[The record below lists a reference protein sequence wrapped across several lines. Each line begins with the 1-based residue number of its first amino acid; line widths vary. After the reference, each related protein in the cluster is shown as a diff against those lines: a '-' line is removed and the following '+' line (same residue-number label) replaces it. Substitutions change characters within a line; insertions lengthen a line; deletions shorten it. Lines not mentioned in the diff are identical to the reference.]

1 MEEIF
6 TGALLDPRPVEQK
19 EKDWFAEEVV
29 GSSSPVVWVDKKKY
43 KYFSKR
49 NQSSSGSCGSQAVAK
64 LMTVENFNEEGIVKD
79 FSAKPIY
86 QSRTN
91 KGAGM
96 YQQEALQG
104 AVSPSTCFE
113 GQLPSQGMNETQ
125 MNEKYVLTDEMKE
138 VADTY
143 KASNYV
149 QIQNYT
155 DIDRIASVTEDGK
168 GVMLMFYFTS
178 DEYWREIPIVRHDN
192 LDRYSPDTSRHFVVA
207 TDYTIYHGEKALI
220 IEDSAGNSSSI
231 NKKGQR
237 IITEE
242 FLLARCMGSGYLI
255 DMPNT
260 KRITKPEYLFTKTLK
275 VGSTGMDVAKLQD
288 VLKHQGLFPKFQNST
303 GKFLSITKSAL
314 QKFQIKNGLKGDGI
328 AGPLTNKILNS
339 LYAPKE

>member
-1 MEEIF
+1 MNDELEF
-6 TGALLDPRPVEQK
+6 TGALLDPRPTEQK
-19 EKDWFAEEVV
+19 ERDWLAEEVV
-29 GSSSPVVWVDKKKY
+29 GSASPVVWVDKKKY

-96 YQQEALQG
+96 FQQEALQG
-104 AVSPSTCFE
+104 AVKPSTCFE
-113 GQLPSQGMNETQ
+113 GQLPSQGMNEAQ
-125 MNEKYVLTDEMKE
+125 MNEKYAFTDEMKE
-138 VADTY
+138 VAETY
-143 KASNYV
+143 KASKYV

-192 LDRYSPDTSRHFVVA
+192 LDRYSPDTSRHFVAAV
-207 TDYTIYHGEKALI
+207 DYTMYQGEKALI

-242 FLLARCMGSGYLI
+242 FLKSRCMGAGYLI
-255 DMPNT
+255 DLPN
-260 KRITKPEYLFTKTLK
+260 KRVLKPEFEYKGLLK
-275 VGSTGMDVAKLQD
+275 FGMKGNQIESLQNALKYEKVMDSKIPSTGSFLTITRQAVKDFQKKYNLVADGIVGKMTGAKLEELYP
-288 VLKHQGLFPKFQNST
+288 LK
-303 GKFLSITKSAL
+303 
-314 QKFQIKNGLKGDGI
+314 
-328 AGPLTNKILNS
+328 
-339 LYAPKE
+339 